1 MEKEWTWTDKLKS
14 EDKEYT
20 VVLKKKKFNVLE
32 CIILFFSW
40 TCHELK
46 VVRVI
51 GGKLYRSDLKDSSY
65 REVVEISSYRE

>member
-1 MEKEWTWTDKLKS
+1 MQVSWTWTDKLKS

-20 VVLKKKKFNVLE
+20 VVLKKKSSMFWSVLY
-32 CIILFFSW
+32 CFFSW

-51 GGKLYRSDLKDSSY
+51 GGKLYRGDLKDSSY